1 MGRYAHNSAGTVI
14 VKYIVGNPN
23 LHFFA
28 GKRVDAVAAGKQ
40 ALFFR
45 FAGSAFNIGLISYTV
60 AESFNF
66 FGFRVVYAQLFNQR
80 MLSGEY
86 NIGNAVNRIRAGGV
100 NRNAF
105 ADFRKSKLNSKPS
118 LRPIQL
124 RCMVLTRS
132 GQLPEGQGLSK
143 VRLHNR

>member
-1 MGRYAHNSAGTVI
+1 M
-14 VKYIVGNPN
+14 
-23 LHFFA
+23 
-28 GKRVDAVAAGKQ
+28 DAVAAGKQ

-45 FAGSAFNIGLISYTV
+45 FAGSTFNIGLVSYTV

-66 FGFRVVYAQLFNQR
+66 FGFRVVYAQFFNQR

-105 ADFRKSKLNSKPS
+105 AD
-118 LRPIQL
+118 
-124 RCMVLTRS
+124 S
-132 GQLPEGQGLSK
+132 GNQ
-143 VRLHNR
+143 N